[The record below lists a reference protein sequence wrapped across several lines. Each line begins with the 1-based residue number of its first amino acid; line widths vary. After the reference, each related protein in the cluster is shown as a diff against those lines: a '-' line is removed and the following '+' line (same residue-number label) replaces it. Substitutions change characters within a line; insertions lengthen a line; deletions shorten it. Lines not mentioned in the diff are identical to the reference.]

1 MSKQKN
7 KIHFMVD
14 NEAYFIN
21 SKKNTVLIV
30 NFNTDQKQYYK
41 LHNWNYGDNWIVLE
55 VIINNEH
62 CIFDYENIAVIE
74 GWKNGFQTK

>member
-1 MSKQKN
+1 MPN

-21 SKKNTVLIV
+21 LKQSTMLIV
-30 NFNTDQKQYYK
+30 NFNSNSRMHLK
-41 LHNWNYGDNWIVLE
+41 LIDINRGNDWIVLE
-55 VIINNEH
+55 AIINNEH
-62 CIFDYENIAVIE
+62 CIFEYENITIKE